1 MIKIFNKTADYETY
15 SANGINSGELCYV
28 KEDKSAHFRTNNI
41 DGSDKT
47 YNMSEGEGG
56 SANLTTLEVTENG
69 TYNTTGTDY
78 DGYSEVTVNV
88 AAPTPQYTT
97 LNLNT
102 LPAKSDGKHFS
113 TLISATLGQT
123 IEIYNPNH
131 LTFSVGQGQPSL
143 NPMTGDLDGYDM
155 LQSDICSFNKYSQ
168 NMSEPLEHLYVSN
181 APNTMEGSYSE
192 YGFTITYYSE
202 AGTPVDGVIY
212 YRVF

>member
-1 MIKIFNKTADYETY
+1 MIKVFDKSKEYETY
-15 SANGINSGELCYV
+15 SLNGINSGELCYV

-88 AAPTPQYTT
+88 AAPTPEYTT
-97 LNLNT
+97 VNLNT
-102 LPAKSDGKHFS
+102 FDGNGSNFS
-113 TLISATLGQT
+113 TMITATVGKT
-123 IEIYNPNH
+123 IEVYNPNH
-131 LTFSVGQGQPSL
+131 LFFQVGQGQPNI
-143 NPMTGDLDGYDM
+143 NPSTGESDGYV
-155 LQSDICSFNKYSQ
+155 IYQ
-168 NMSEPLEHLYVSN
+168 NGIASYDYINDSYLEHLYVTN
-181 APNTMEGSYSE
+181 APNTMEGGYSD
-192 YGFTITYYSE
+192 YGFCIGYYSQ
-202 AGTPVDGVIY
+202 AGTPVNGVIY